1 MNEYAIKSTT
11 FDHSGAR
18 QRTPNFGTVQGDD
31 FIRLTDAQGSS
42 IRCNA
47 GYLWVTFEDD
57 VMDHVLYADQA
68 MTIPNDG
75 TTIIGGKG
83 TYSLEKGPHMS
94 MAS

>member
-1 MNEYAIKSTT
+1 M
-11 FDHSGAR
+11 
-18 QRTPNFGTVQGDD
+18 
-31 FIRLTDAQGSS
+31 
-42 IRCNA
+42 
-47 GYLWVTFEDD
+47 TFEDD

-83 TYSLEKGPHMS
+83 TYSLEKGPRMS